1 MVNGM
6 AGKSKQR
13 VDPGFCLFGAEIMGK
28 LTEDLL
34 SEADGVRESDDI
46 EYIHRM
52 RVASRRIRAALPLFI
67 ICFPGKEYT
76 RLRKSIRAV
85 TRSLGDARDLDVQ
98 MDFLTS
104 FLETLP
110 DEEPPLWYAGFLPP
124 GEETEILVPE
134 EEPPAPPEQ
143 TGVISRIT
151 EVIRRMRSYLAGE
164 MAVSVQ
170 PAPPPHSPSLRPGIE
185 CLLLRW
191 TERRAAIQP
200 DVIAA
205 VDTFEASGVGE
216 ELLAWSR
223 DQIISARLDGTDSH
237 SRYAYETA
245 YRVISERI
253 LDIFSYERYIPD
265 PEEVSKHHEM
275 RISAKQLRYT
285 IEIFRDLYPDRL
297 KEEIQSIKHLQ
308 DLLGDLHD
316 CDVWLEVLPAFLEEE
331 EARVTAFF
339 GHSGFMQVIRPGII
353 HLARDRRIRRED
365 LYRSF
370 AAYWETMK
378 SEGLFDRLRQKIL
391 EPLVIGHQST
401 HLRSGSDPIRIA
413 FISDIHGNLPAL
425 NAVCEDARHRGA
437 SHILHLG
444 DLVGFGPFPEE
455 AIRRI
460 REESITGVAGNI
472 DADTLLMTKKQCKK
486 KDSEKEIAL
495 CWTRRRLSK
504 ESRTYL
510 AGLPGE
516 IRTRAG
522 EISILLTHGS
532 PMSSTGRIGP
542 DTPDTELSE
551 YAGSAGA
558 GVIATGHTHIPF
570 ARYLDG
576 CLFINPGSVGRPH
589 DGDPRASY
597 CILQTQP
604 LSVCHIRI
612 PYDIDSVTDALEAA
626 KLPAIFKTILRHG
639 ITIEEARLLMHLPEE
654 KGDTISA
661 GKRAEPEFTWYEPGR
676 RSE

>member
-1 MVNGM
+1 M
-6 AGKSKQR
+6 AGKSKKK
-13 VDPGFCLFGAEIMGK
+13 VDTGFCLFGAEIMGK

-52 RVASRRIRAALPLFI
+52 RVASRRIRAALPLFT
-67 ICFPGKEYT
+67 ICFPGKEYK
-76 RLRKSIRAV
+76 RLRKSIRAI

-104 FLETLP
+104 YLETLP
-110 DEEPPLWYAGFLPP
+110 DEAPPLWYAGFLPP
-124 GEETEILVPE
+124 GEETTVMVQE
-134 EEPPAPPEQ
+134 EEEERPAPPEPSGII
-143 TGVISRIT
+143 TRIT

-191 TERRAAIQP
+191 TERRTALQP
-200 DVIAA
+200 DVISA
-205 VDTFEASGVGE
+205 VDTFEASGVGD
-216 ELLAWSR
+216 ELLEWSR
-223 DQIISARLDGTDSH
+223 DQIISARLHDTDSH
-237 SRYAYETA
+237 SRFAYETA
-245 YRVISERI
+245 YRVISKKI

-265 PEEVSKHHEM
+265 PEEVRKHHEM

-308 DLLGDLHD
+308 DLLGDMHD

-331 EARVTAFF
+331 EARVSAFF
-339 GHSGFMQVIRPGII
+339 GHPGFMQFIRPGII
-353 HLARDRRIRRED
+353 HLARDRRTRRED

-391 EPLVIGHQST
+391 EPLVIGPQSS
-401 HLRSGSDPIRIA
+401 HLQTGSDPIRIA

-425 NAVCEDARHRGA
+425 DAVLEDAGRRGV

-455 AIRRI
+455 TIRRI
-460 REESITGVAGNI
+460 RGESITGVAGNI
-472 DADTLLMTKKQCKK
+472 DTDTLLMKKKNCKK

-495 CWTRRRLSK
+495 CWTRRHLSK
-504 ESRTYL
+504 ESRRYL

-522 EISILLTHGS
+522 GISLLLTHGS
-532 PMSSTGRIGP
+532 PVSSTGRIGP

-551 YAGSAGA
+551 YAASTGA
-558 GVIATGHTHIPF
+558 AVIITGHTHIPF
-570 ARYLDG
+570 ARTIDD

-597 CILQTQP
+597 CILQTDP

-612 PYDIDSVTDALEAA
+612 PYDIDAVTDEMEAV

-639 ITIEEARLLMHLPEE
+639 ITIDEARLLMHLPEE
-654 KGDTISA
+654 KDDSISA
-661 GKRAEPEFTWYEPGR
+661 GHRSEPEFTWYEPGR
-676 RSE
+676 RNE